1 MVSAKMGDGETVTN
15 GNGSSNGE
23 ERAALKARFVKLFN
37 HAYANSLEYRRLCQE
52 AGVEPGRVKG
62 LDDLNWLP
70 LLRLKQIFEKQRE
83 NPPWGGFETKE
94 IRETGRLFVNPGFI
108 CQPGLEKG
116 AENSWAEALEA
127 AGFDASDLVINTFSY
142 HFWPY
147 SFIMDKAV
155 QRLGGRVIPTGGGGS
170 YMQIRIIRQLGV
182 TGYLGTPSFLT
193 ALAERAEE
201 LGLASQLPLSLKKAL
216 VGAERLP
223 QSLRLRLEE
232 KWGLRV
238 HQAYGTV
245 FLGCLGYE
253 CDRAEGFHV
262 PKGALIQIVDPQDGR
277 VLEPGKVGEVV
288 GTSFSRAYPLI
299 RLATGD
305 LARLE
310 TGACSCGRGGLRLSR
325 ILGRTDQAVKIRGT
339 FIHPWQTDEIMADH
353 PEVVN
358 YQVVVNRKGDRD
370 ELIFRVELNREEEGF
385 VSRLE
390 RRIKD
395 RLIVGGRVEVVPR
408 GSIPEFHGKIIDQ
421 RSWD

>member
-1 MVSAKMGDGETVTN
+1 MVSAENRGKEPENSRPSAEG
-15 GNGSSNGE
+15 
-23 ERAALKARFVKLFN
+23 ERAALEARFVRLFH
-37 HAYANSLEYRRLCQE
+37 HAYDNSKEYRRICQE
-52 AGVEPGRVKG
+52 AGVEPDRIKG
-62 LDDLNWLP
+62 LDDLNRLP
-70 LLRLKQIFEKQRE
+70 LLRLGQIFERQKE
-83 NPPWGGFETKE
+83 NPPWGGFETQE
-94 IRETGRLFVNPGFI
+94 IEKTGRLFVNPGFI

-116 AENSWAEALEA
+116 AENSWAEGLEA
-127 AGFDASDLVINTFSY
+127 AGFDSSDLVINTFSY

-182 TGYLGTPSFLT
+182 TGYLGTPSFLM

-201 LGLASQLPLSLKKAL
+201 LGLASKLPLSLKKAL

-223 QSLRLRLEE
+223 ESLRQKLEE
-232 KWGLRV
+232 KWGIKV

-253 CDRAEGFHV
+253 CEHRTGFHV
-262 PKGALIQIVDPQDGR
+262 PRGALIQIVDPQDGG
-277 VLEPGKVGEVV
+277 VLEPGQVGEVV

-310 TGACSCGRGGLRLSR
+310 AGECSCGRSGPRLSR

-339 FIHPWQTDEIMADH
+339 FIHPWQTDEIMAH
-353 PEVVN
+353 YPEVIN
-358 YQVVVNRKGDRD
+358 YQVVLTREGDRD
-370 ELIFRVELNREEEGF
+370 QLIFRVELSREEEGF
-385 VSRLE
+385 ALALE

-395 RLIVGGRVEVVPR
+395 QLIVGGRVEAVPR
-408 GSIPEFHGKIIDQ
+408 GGIPDFHGKIIDQ

>member
-1 MVSAKMGDGETVTN
+1 M
-15 GNGSSNGE
+15 
-23 ERAALKARFVKLFN
+23 
-37 HAYANSLEYRRLCQE
+37 
-52 AGVEPGRVKG
+52 
-62 LDDLNWLP
+62 
-70 LLRLKQIFEKQRE
+70 
-83 NPPWGGFETKE
+83 
-94 IRETGRLFVNPGFI
+94 
-108 CQPGLEKG
+108 
-116 AENSWAEALEA
+116 
-127 AGFDASDLVINTFSY
+127 
-142 HFWPY
+142 
-147 SFIMDKAV
+147 
-155 QRLGGRVIPTGGGGS
+155 
-170 YMQIRIIRQLGV
+170 
-182 TGYLGTPSFLT
+182 
-193 ALAERAEE
+193 
-201 LGLASQLPLSLKKAL
+201 
-216 VGAERLP
+216 
-223 QSLRLRLEE
+223 
-232 KWGLRV
+232 
-238 HQAYGTV
+238 
-245 FLGCLGYE
+245 
-253 CDRAEGFHV
+253 
-262 PKGALIQIVDPQDGR
+262 DPQDGR